1 MGVSRAAVLQLIDAA
16 AEVTVALPQQEPRLL
31 DSKDAGSCSIDIS
44 IVLETEIYCGIKKKA
59 GDKRKERKR
68 RQRKKENIKS
78 YHGI

>member
-59 GDKRKERKR
+59 GDKRKEIKR